1 MNQKLLISNTQTG
14 ISSLINA
21 NSYVHDMSI
30 VCITNNHE
38 EAFRI
43 MILTNYVLVL
53 FV

>member
-1 MNQKLLISNTQTG
+1 
-14 ISSLINA
+14 
-21 NSYVHDMSI
+21 MSI